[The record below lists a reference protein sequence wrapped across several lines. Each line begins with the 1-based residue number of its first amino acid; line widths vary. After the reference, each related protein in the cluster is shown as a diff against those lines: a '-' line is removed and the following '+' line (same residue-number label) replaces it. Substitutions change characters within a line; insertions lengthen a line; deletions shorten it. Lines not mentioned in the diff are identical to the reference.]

1 MATDFIARLRAATFP
16 TARRGGYDQR
26 AVDTYL
32 GELADW
38 LETGGDD
45 QTRVELVRRE
55 MERVGQRTGSI
66 LAAAQES
73 AEKIVA
79 EAREEAEDLR
89 SETGS
94 AATKA
99 RSEADSYSKQTRA
112 AADQHVRA
120 TAEAAG
126 RKADDL
132 RAKAEAEAKE
142 KVSQAE
148 QRLRR
153 ADEAAKARTADVKRE
168 VAELLLARDAVLA
181 KLEVLVGGIRDIVDG
196 PGAEEIELPEEIDA
210 ASVAAP
216 ETAGSS
222 AGGSRAPDGVGEHRA
237 LGPAPSSA
245 AASDRARVD
254 PESADGSS
262 DEETEETAETV
273 PTPVEEDE
281 ETEELPPDEEPTRMF
296 EADFDTDEHERAR
309 ERELERRRRPGSR
322 EEPTEDSDYSDLL

>member
-26 AVDTYL
+26 AVDIYL

-153 ADEAAKARTADVKRE
+153 ADEDAKARTADVKRE

-181 KLEVLVGGIRDIVDG
+181 KLEELTGGIRDIVDG

-210 ASVAAP
+210 ASAAAP

-222 AGGSRAPDGVGEHRA
+222 AGGSSAANGVGEHRA
-237 LGPAPSSA
+237 LGPAPSA
-245 AASDRARVD
+245 AASDRARVGH
-254 PESADGSS
+254 ESPDGSS
-262 DEETEETAETV
+262 DEEDEETAETV
-273 PTPVEEDE
+273 PTPFEEDE

-296 EADFDTDEHERAR
+296 EADFDTEEHERAR